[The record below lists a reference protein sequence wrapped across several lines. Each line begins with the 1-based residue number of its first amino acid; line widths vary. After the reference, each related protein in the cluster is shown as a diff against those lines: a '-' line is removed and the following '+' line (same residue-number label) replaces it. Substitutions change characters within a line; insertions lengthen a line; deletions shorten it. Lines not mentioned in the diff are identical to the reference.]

1 MLTLLQISDLHF
13 GPPYRPEVGDA
24 LLRAAADI
32 RPDVIVASGDFTQRA
47 KADQFAAARAFL
59 DRLPAV
65 AQIVVPGNHDIP
77 LYRVYERL
85 VSPYGLYRQY
95 ISPELDTVLARD
107 DATIVAL
114 NTTAPLR
121 RITDG
126 RIQPWQLDFASRAFQ
141 AAPAHAAKIV
151 VAHHHLA
158 PAPDSER
165 KRDATLGAREALDCF
180 RRLGVELILGGHLH
194 RSYTA
199 SSHDAFAPADHPPA
213 GDTSRP
219 GDGFSAGDSAS
230 GILIVECGTSTSSRG
245 RGRER
250 HKNSLNVIQIDD
262 RTTTVTHW
270 LFSTVT
276 GSFAPASQHVYPR
289 RGGLF
294 SGPPVEPVGR

>member
-13 GPPYRPEVGDA
+13 GPLYRPEVGEA
-24 LLRAAADI
+24 LLRAAADMHV
-32 RPDVIVASGDFTQRA
+32 DVIVASGDFTQRA
-47 KADQFAAARAFL
+47 KSDQFAAARAFL

-65 AQIVVPGNHDIP
+65 PQIVVPGNHDIP

-85 VSPYGLYRQY
+85 LNPYALYRQY
-95 ISPELDTVLARD
+95 ISPELDTVLVRD

-121 RITDG
+121 KITDG
-126 RIQPWQLDFASRAFQ
+126 QIKPWQLDFAQSAFR
-141 AAPAHAAKIV
+141 AAPAQAAKIV
-151 VAHHHLA
+151 VAHHHFA
-158 PAPDSER
+158 PAPDSQR
-165 KRDATLGAREALDCF
+165 KRDATLGAQAALERF

-199 SSHDAFAPADHPPA
+199 SSLDAFPPADNPPA
-213 GDTSRP
+213 S
-219 GDGFSAGDSAS
+219 DGVSASDSFAASDSAT

-250 HKNSLNVIQIDD
+250 RKNSLNVIQLDD

-270 LFSTVT
+270 LFSPSA
-276 GSFAPASQHVYPR
+276 GSFAPASRHVFPR
-289 RGGLF
+289 RGGQFL
-294 SGPPVEPVGR
+294 GRPE

>member
-13 GPPYRPEVGDA
+13 GPLYLPAVGDA
-24 LLRAAADI
+24 LLGAAADI
-32 RPDVIVASGDFTQRA
+32 HADVIVASGDFTQRA
-47 KADQFAAARAFL
+47 KAVQFADARAFL

-65 AQIVVPGNHDIP
+65 PLVVVPGNHDIP
-77 LYRVYERL
+77 LYRAVERL
-85 VSPYGLYRQY
+85 MTPYGLYRQY

-121 RITDG
+121 KITDG
-126 RIQPWQLDFASRAFQ
+126 RIQPWQLDFASQAFRAAGAQ
-141 AAPAHAAKIV
+141 AAKIV
-151 VAHHHLA
+151 VAHHHFA

-165 KRDATLGAREALDCF
+165 KHDATIGARAALESF
-180 RRLGVELILGGHLH
+180 RRSGVELILGGHLH

-199 SSHDAFAPADHPPA
+199 SSHDAFAPARNSSSD
-213 GDTSRP
+213 GSSISDT
-219 GDGFSAGDSAS
+219 AA
-230 GILIVECGTSTSSRG
+230 GILIVESGTSTSSRG

-250 HKNSLNVIQIDD
+250 GKNSFNVIQFDD

-270 LFSTVT
+270 LFSPSA
-276 GSFAPASQHVYPR
+276 GRFAPASRHVFPR

-294 SGPPVEPVGR
+294 SSPPE

>member
-1 MLTLLQISDLHF
+1 M
-13 GPPYRPEVGDA
+13 
-24 LLRAAADI
+24 
-32 RPDVIVASGDFTQRA
+32 IVASGDFTQRA
-47 KADQFAAARAFL
+47 KSVQFAAARAFL
-59 DRLPAV
+59 DRLPA
-65 AQIVVPGNHDIP
+65 APQIVVPGNHDIP

-85 VSPYGLYRQY
+85 TTPYALYRQY
-95 ISPELDTVLARD
+95 ISPELDTVLVRD

-126 RIQPWQLDFASRAFQ
+126 RIQPWQLDFASQAFRSTP
-141 AAPAHAAKIV
+141 APAARIV
-151 VAHHHLA
+151 VAHHHFA

-165 KRDATLGAREALDCF
+165 KRDATLGARAALDCF

-199 SSHDAFAPADHPPA
+199 SSHDAFAATDHPPA
-213 GDTSRP
+213 SDP
-219 GDGFSAGDSAS
+219 AS

-250 HKNSLNVIQIDD
+250 HKNSLNVIQLDD

-270 LFSTVT
+270 LFCPSA
-276 GSFAPASQHVYPR
+276 GSFAPASRHVFPR
-289 RGGLF
+289 RGGLLDKK
-294 SGPPVEPVGR
+294 GTQLN